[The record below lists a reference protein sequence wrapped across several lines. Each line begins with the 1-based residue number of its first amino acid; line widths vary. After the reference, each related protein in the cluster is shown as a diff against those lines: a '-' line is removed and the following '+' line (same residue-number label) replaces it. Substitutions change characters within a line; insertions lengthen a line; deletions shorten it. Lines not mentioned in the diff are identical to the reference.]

1 MNSTDDTSSVISD
14 ITDMSDMRKNI
25 EYSIEDVKCNLLVYL
40 NSLNVEMLRDKCK
53 DLGIPGACKL
63 KKTELVT
70 ALDNKFDAS
79 NMYLNSKSMNE
90 LKLIGKSRNIKRISA
105 LKKSALIYHILAYN
119 ANNLIFTIVDTP
131 ITSLSNPNDTVSNV
145 IDIDNIHPVY
155 NNATYNIL
163 SDVASSVKPYVEE
176 EDKCTIIQPGRRKKR
191 VIYDEDDDENNTVPM
206 IMERDKLIKTM
217 LSKEAEQNALLVKD
231 AQRKAL
237 IEKLRAE
244 EEDRR
249 ILIERLRAEEEDR
262 MAILVKEAEQK
273 ALIERLR
280 AEEEDR
286 MAILVKKEDHRK
298 SEEAEPIRL
307 YAEDKKDAK
316 RKKQS
321 IPKNVRIIIWNHYI
335 GEDIIKHKCLC
346 CKKVT
351 ITNTNFEVGH
361 VQSEKHGGTHE
372 INNLRPICGSC
383 NHSMGTENMIDFVV
397 KFGLYIG

>member
-1 MNSTDDTSSVISD
+1 M
-14 ITDMSDMRKNI
+14 
-25 EYSIEDVKCNLLVYL
+25 
-40 NSLNVEMLRDKCK
+40 
-53 DLGIPGACKL
+53 
-63 KKTELVT
+63 
-70 ALDNKFDAS
+70 
-79 NMYLNSKSMNE
+79 
-90 LKLIGKSRNIKRISA
+90 
-105 LKKSALIYHILAYN
+105 
-119 ANNLIFTIVDTP
+119 
-131 ITSLSNPNDTVSNV
+131 
-145 IDIDNIHPVY
+145 
-155 NNATYNIL
+155 
-163 SDVASSVKPYVEE
+163 
-176 EDKCTIIQPGRRKKR
+176 II
-191 VIYDEDDDENNTVPM
+191 
-206 IMERDKLIKTM
+206 ERDKLIKTL
-217 LSKEAEQNALLVKD
+217 LSEEAERNSLLVKD

-249 ILIERLRAEEEDR
+249 ILIERLRAEEEER
-262 MAILVKEAEQK
+262 MAVLVKEAEQK

-280 AEEEDR
+280 VEEEDR
-286 MAILVKKEDHRK
+286 RAVLVKKDNTRK
-298 SEEAEPIRL
+298 SEEDEPIRL
-307 YAEDKKDAK
+307 SAEDKKDAK

>member
-1 MNSTDDTSSVISD
+1 MDLTNDTSSVISD
-14 ITDMSDMRKNI
+14 ITDMCDMRKNT
-25 EYSIEDVKCNLLVYL
+25 EYSIEDIKCNLLVYL
-40 NSLNVEMLRDKCK
+40 NSLNMEMLRNKCK
-53 DLGIPGACKL
+53 DIGIPGAYKL

-70 ALDNKFDAS
+70 ALYTKFNAS
-79 NMYLNSKSMNE
+79 NTYLNSKSMNE

-131 ITSLSNPNDTVSNV
+131 ILSVSNPNDTVSNG
-145 IDIDNIHPVY
+145 IDIDNIPHVY
-155 NNATYNIL
+155 NTTAYTIL
-163 SDVASSVKPYVEE
+163 SDMTLSITPYVEE
-176 EDKCTIIQPGRRKKR
+176 DDKETVIQHGRRKKR
-191 VIYDEDDDENNTVPM
+191 VIYDEDSDENNTVTM

-217 LSKEAEQNALLVKD
+217 LSEDAERTAVLVKEAEQ
-231 AQRKAL
+231 KAL
-237 IEKLRAE
+237 IERLRV

-262 MAILVKEAEQK
+262 MANLVKEAEQQ

-286 MAILVKKEDHRK
+286 MAVLVKKDEHRK
-298 SEEAEPIRL
+298 SEEAEHIRL
-307 YAEDKKDAK
+307 SAEDKKDAK

-361 VQSEKHGGTHE
+361 VQSEKHGGMHE

-397 KFGLYIG
+397 KYGLYIG